1 MSTETSDT
9 TLAAVSR
16 NATGRLATLNRAGIL
31 DGSDCIVTARVCGTV
46 GEGIESD
53 AALALAFTVR
63 AVREGSTALD
73 LADVTTISTADETAD
88 EAADEDGGD
97 LGEGDLGEI
106 DSLDPATVADLVELP
121 EIQAWRGALATSPL
135 VRDQVLHLDLDL
147 VYLDRYL
154 LDERRIAAAL
164 TERDPAQLPPVDPV
178 AVDADLAGSELND
191 EQQAAVR
198 SVATRPVT
206 VLTGGPG
213 MGKTHAIGQVLR
225 TMARAS
231 GGALRIGL
239 AAPTGKAAARMNE
252 ALGALTDDG
261 TVRPAVTLHR
271 LLGPL
276 PGTNLRF
283 KHGNGNP
290 LPYDLVV
297 VDEASMVSLNLMA
310 RLCEALP
317 ATARLLLV
325 GDPDQLASV
334 EAGSVLADVVAGL
347 ADSGAVVRLVRDY
360 RMGDDR
366 ALLAAAFRSG
376 EPARVRAVIAEASTG
391 VRLIE
396 TDAPTMDDLPQ
407 VLDHALALREAAA
420 RGDLTGALDR
430 LGRLRLLCA
439 HRDGPHGATHWNRL
453 VEQEL
458 AKHVPDVRPNS
469 MYIGRPLLVTRNDHG
484 LGLNNGDAG
493 VVVHTPDG
501 LRAVIETGRGPEL
514 HPPWRLSDVE
524 TMHAM
529 TVHKAQGSQADE
541 IVVIVPPI
549 ESKLL
554 TRELVYTAVT
564 RPQRQLTLVGSMA
577 AVEQAVATPARRTSG
592 LRQRLHG

>member
-31 DGSDCIVTARVCGTV
+31 DGSDCIVAARVCGTV
-46 GEGIESD
+46 GEGVESD

-73 LADVTTISTADETAD
+73 LADVATISTADETAD
-88 EAADEDGGD
+88 EDGGD
-97 LGEGDLGEI
+97 VGEGDLGEI
-106 DSLDPATVADLVELP
+106 DGLDPATVADLVELP

-239 AAPTGKAAARMNE
+239 AAPTGKAADRMNG
-252 ALGALTDDG
+252 ALGELLTAGDLAI
-261 TVRPAVTLHR
+261 RPASTLHR

-283 KHGNGNP
+283 KHGAGNP

-347 ADSGAVVRLVRDY
+347 SDSGAVVRLVRDY

-366 ALLAAAFRSG
+366 ALLAAAFRTG
-376 EPARVRAVIAEASTG
+376 DPNQVRAAIVDAAAG
-391 VRLIE
+391 VHLIE
-396 TDAPTMDDLPQ
+396 TESPTMADLPQ
-407 VLDHALALREAAA
+407 VLDHALALRELAA
-420 RGDLTGALDR
+420 RGEAAAALDR

-439 HRDGPHGATHWNRL
+439 HRAGPFGAAHWNRL

-458 AKHVPDVRPNS
+458 AKHLPDVRPNT

-484 LGLNNGDAG
+484 LGLSNGDAG

-501 LRAVIETGRGPEL
+501 LRALIATHRGPEL

-541 IVVIVPPI
+541 IVVIVPPLD
-549 ESKLL
+549 SKLL
-554 TRELVYTAVT
+554 TRELLYTAVT

-577 AVEQAVATPARRTSG
+577 AIEQAVASPARRTSG
-592 LRQRLHG
+592 LRHRLHP